1 LGETAMS
8 DQGDDERAKLGK
20 RLNDLVAVTVVILTV
35 FLAIC
40 KVKDD
45 NIVQAMQKA
54 QSGAVDT
61 WAEYQ
66 AARVKLH
73 VDENGLAQLRLL
85 ETAVSID
92 SALAAKQTAEY
103 EADIA
108 KYQVRSKETMAKAK
122 ALEAEYDRLNVHDDQ
137 FDISEA
143 FISIAIAISAVAALV
158 DSYLLLYLAWMS
170 GITGFVFGTA
180 GFAGWSIRPEMFV
193 QFLGT

>member
-1 LGETAMS
+1 MS
-8 DQGDDERAKLGK
+8 EQANAEKTRAEK

-66 AARVKLH
+66 STRVKLH

-85 ETAVSID
+85 ETAVSLD
-92 SALAAKQTAEY
+92 SALAAKQAAEY

-108 KYQVRSKETMAKAK
+108 KYQQRSKETMAKAK

-143 FISIAIAISAVAALV
+143 FISIAIAVAAVAALV
-158 DSYLLLYLAWMS
+158 DNYLLLYLAWMS
-170 GITGFVFGTA
+170 GATGIVFGVA
-180 GFAGWSIRPEMFV
+180 GFAGWSIRPEILV
-193 QFLGT
+193 QILGT

>member
-1 LGETAMS
+1 MS
-8 DQGDDERAKLGK
+8 EQGDDEKAKLGK

-66 AARVKLH
+66 SARVKLH

-85 ETAVSID
+85 ETAVTLD
-92 SALAAKQTAEY
+92 STLAAKQIAEY

-108 KYQVRSKETMAKAK
+108 KYQVRSKETMDKAK

-143 FISIAIAISAVAALV
+143 FISIAIAIAAVAALV

-170 GITGFVFGTA
+170 GATGFVFGVA
-180 GFAGWSIRPEMFV
+180 GFLGWSIRPEMFV